1 MNLVLAFLHLFQK
14 RTFRK
19 KMAQVFQVVHPSH
32 PTTASKDWRKPT
44 TQSREKKTAYISIK
58 LPSESP
64 VKQRV
69 VGRDK
74 QRLQNSWE
82 KYLLKEHLQ
91 CNSIMSHIDW
101 VKVLRPTRHKTG
113 HIGDVF
119 HSQSLGLPQPTSL
132 PSVLWHCCL
141 GGRKGIRSIKNR
153 GGWWRW
159 ALASPD
165 GVAPNRIVG
174 VSASVNLP

>member
-1 MNLVLAFLHLFQK
+1 MNLVLAVFHLFQK
-14 RTFRK
+14 KTFRK
-19 KMAQVFQVVHPSH
+19 KWRRFSRWYILP

-91 CNSIMSHIDW
+91 CNSVMSHIDW
-101 VKVLRPTRHKTG
+101 VEVLRPTRHKTG
-113 HIGDVF
+113 HIGDVLP
-119 HSQSLGLPQPTSL
+119 SQSLGLPQPTSL
-132 PSVLWHCCL
+132 PSVLWHCRL
-141 GGRKGIRSIKNR
+141 GSSKGIRSVKNW
-153 GGWWRW
+153 GM
-159 ALASPD
+159 
-165 GVAPNRIVG
+165 VEVG
-174 VSASVNLP
+174 TG